1 MAADVARRH
10 PANNSDSTT
19 RARHTEI
26 ARRYAWQAQQRR
38 KRHDEKPDPARL
50 LTLIRMRELERLFER
65 RYGRLLPD
73 DDAGRDDLIVA
84 AHHIAL
90 LRGDVI
96 KHIVDWA
103 RAWAPWMPSAEAER
117 LAERVA
123 AEPRKWTADT
133 LAWRLRLSWAERT
146 DLRITTIGAF
156 DMSKAEREVERKRR
170 RREAE
175 RARRAKRSTER
186 PRGRPKK
193 CVASR
198 DSTIAGHGF
207 SPDADGSAREAPD
220 TGSDVNA
227 STKENLNTSRA
238 ASSLLDLV
246 EGQTPSPP
254 SPNSRAAPPPEVTA
268 EVIKI
273 ARSCAEKRFSI
284 RCFVGEREARRLL
297 DLFWPRHMERVYRC
311 QSERARTFS
320 DWQFGFTDVLDREY
334 AARQS
339 FQERRRKWER
349 DRERVRAEWERSWFS
364 GGRALMIAGRA
375 PPRLQIVHDRIE
387 REREQHEARRR
398 ISEECRRRY
407 ERRYEAAKK
416 VALRRKLVSEG
427 KPPILDSDF
436 ILHDSPTWPL
446 LQRWDALSPDEH
458 ERVIECWIAEQ
469 KDLSR

>member
-38 KRHDEKPDPARL
+38 KRRDEKPDPARL

-175 RARRAKRSTER
+175 RAPRAKRSTER

-220 TGSDVNA
+220 PGPDVNA

-246 EGQTPSPP
+246 EGQTPLPP
-254 SPNSRAAPPPEVTA
+254 SPNSRAAPPPEWRKVTRNGK
-268 EVIKI
+268 V
-273 ARSCAEKRFSI
+273 RMGC
-284 RCFVGEREARRLL
+284 G
-297 DLFWPRHMERVYRC
+297 FW
-311 QSERARTFS
+311 ARTMHEP
-320 DWQFGFTDVLDREY
+320 VLLGT
-334 AARQS
+334 
-339 FQERRRKWER
+339 
-349 DRERVRAEWERSWFS
+349 V
-364 GGRALMIAGRA
+364 
-375 PPRLQIVHDRIE
+375 
-387 REREQHEARRR
+387 
-398 ISEECRRRY
+398 
-407 ERRYEAAKK
+407 
-416 VALRRKLVSEG
+416 G
-427 KPPILDSDF
+427 KPPKFTLPSCFDGIAREHSRKPDEFYRMITERTPDLRRADLF
-436 ILHDSPTWPL
+436 A
-446 LQRWDALSPDEH
+446 REKREGWDAWGDEF
-458 ERVIECWIAEQ
+458 EKFSSSGADGAPAQLAFSGPLGR
-469 KDLSR
+469 